1 MNFCRTVSFC
11 TKITNRY
18 LVTFLF
24 HWRVWVRVSL
34 RGKRVRPT
42 SLPRLTLAAMVQSC
56 NPLSCYFRTLSNQSG
71 IIYCQFCRTNNFP
84 RTFYTCLHVET
95 IRMTLH
101 FFSSI
106 NTLLINI
113 ISQSLLKALCVR
125 SACDS
130 LFSFVPN
137 KNLPIAVEKET

>member
-1 MNFCRTVSFC
+1 M
-11 TKITNRY
+11 
-18 LVTFLF
+18 
-24 HWRVWVRVSL
+24 
-34 RGKRVRPT
+34 
-42 SLPRLTLAAMVQSC
+42 
-56 NPLSCYFRTLSNQSG
+56 
-71 IIYCQFCRTNNFP
+71 
-84 RTFYTCLHVET
+84 
-95 IRMTLH
+95 